1 MKPRGR
7 RWTKSTRIPRSFPEC
22 QAPLGFQPLP
32 TRPLRPAA
40 HSASPQCSGALLNRT
55 RASPAERRNAQRG
68 RGARNEEERADAAEG
83 QRRGAALQLTLSRKT
98 SGADHTCYQS
108 GHIPNHSTT
117 ARQPRASSYRKV
129 LLRPHTSRARAPAHA
144 RSRPP
149 TPHAGAPAAP
159 PARSPSLPGY
169 ARLGAQPPRPPAQR
183 HLHY

>member
-1 MKPRGR
+1 MDSG
-7 RWTKSTRIPRSFPEC
+7 
-22 QAPLGFQPLP
+22 PLP
-32 TRPLRPAA
+32 ARPLRPAA
-40 HSASPQCSGALLNRT
+40 PSPSRQCPGERLAGT
-55 RASPAERRNAQRG
+55 GASPAEGRSARPG
-68 RGARNEEERADAAEG
+68 RGAPSGKEGAESAGEG

-149 TPHAGAPAAP
+149 TPRAGAPAARA
-159 PARSPSLPGY
+159 ARSPSLPGST
-169 ARLGAQPPRPPAQR
+169 RLGAQPPRPPAQR

>member
-1 MKPRGR
+1 MGEVDPDPKIFSRVPGSV
-7 RWTKSTRIPRSFPEC
+7 W
-22 QAPLGFQPLP
+22 
-32 TRPLRPAA
+32 
-40 HSASPQCSGALLNRT
+40 T
-55 RASPAERRNAQRG
+55 RAAYPPGPSGPRPPALPGSAPERASLEQEPRQRRCSAWPG
-68 RGARNEEERADAAEG
+68 RGAPSGEERAESAGEG

-149 TPHAGAPAAP
+149 TPRAGAPAARA
-159 PARSPSLPGY
+159 ARSPSLPGS